1 MTVEVGPTRGG
12 VHAAGTQQ
20 TLRQLMEGRRAQSS
34 RLSLEEAIAVIVP
47 LCLDLQTRHGK
58 GETFI
63 VHPGCVTV
71 GADGITRFEPK
82 LATPPKDPRDKA
94 CVPPE
99 LQAKQAGGNARSS
112 VFSIGAILYEMVTGA
127 QIGPGMRRPK
137 EIDPTLPSALETLLA
152 KALVANPQSR
162 PDDLGALA
170 SAMHHVAPM
179 KSIPPPDVDPGR
191 LDKGADFEVDVK
203 LSMIPPHEARPD
215 LAPTAAM
222 GAQPVIA
229 PPPTV
234 PQDAYGGVIDKRA
247 QVPKPRD
254 ATTELGLLKQRLES
268 DPRPRYVVSKDKMD
282 HGPFSAVEL
291 LQQIASNQF
300 TELHG
305 LRDELS
311 GVQKLIGE
319 WEEFAPFAEHAKLSR
334 QVVAEKKEV
343 VRLEKA
349 ERASGAAKFIIG
361 GVGVAVVATIAII
374 FIVKARGSRN
384 EDSDIIDDP
393 NALALNIDGGIGGR
407 RRTGGGG
414 GGRGGGGGGGFAYGL
429 SYEAALNAN
438 NQEITMGGNN
448 GGPDL
453 TNAQLSAPMNN
464 ASFITSCGAPND
476 MKVTV
481 RVAVKNGRAVG
492 VTVISNPPNGA
503 VQSCVDKHV
512 RGLGWASSPKMDSF
526 TTTY

>member
-12 VHAAGTQQ
+12 VHAAGSQQ
-20 TLRQLMEGRRAQSS
+20 TLRQVMDGRRAQGGA
-34 RLSLEEAIAVIVP
+34 LSLEEAISIVVP
-47 LCLDLQTRHGK
+47 LCLDLQSRHAK
-58 GETFI
+58 GEALL
-63 VHPGCVTV
+63 VHPGCVTI
-71 GADGITRFEPK
+71 GGDGITRFEPK
-82 LATPPKDPRDKA
+82 LATPPKEPRDKA
-94 CVPPE
+94 CVAPE
-99 LQAKQAGGNARSS
+99 LQAKMSGGNARAS

-127 QIGPGMRRPK
+127 TIGPGMRRPK
-137 EIDPTLPSALETLLA
+137 EIDPTLPTALETLLA
-152 KALVANPQSR
+152 KALVANPASR

-179 KSIPPPDVDPGR
+179 KSIPPPDVDPAR

-215 LAPTAAM
+215 LAPHDAGPA
-222 GAQPVIA
+222 PVLA
-229 PPPTV
+229 PPPAV
-234 PQDAYGGVIDKRA
+234 GDAYGGVIDKRA
-247 QVPKPRD
+247 RVPKRD
-254 ATTELGLLKQRLES
+254 ATTELGQLKARLEA
-268 DPRPRYVVSKDKMD
+268 DTRPRYVVNKDKMD

-311 GVQKLIGE
+311 GQQRLIGE
-319 WEEFAPFAEHAKLSR
+319 WEEFAPFAEHAKLTR

-349 ERASGAAKFIIG
+349 ERASGALKFIVG
-361 GVGVAVVATIAII
+361 GVGVVLLATVAII

-384 EDSDIIDDP
+384 EDSDVLDDP
-393 NALALNIDGGIGGR
+393 NALSLNIDGGIGGR
-407 RRTGGGG
+407 RRAGGGG

-429 SYEAALNAN
+429 SYEAALASN
-438 NQEITMGGNN
+438 NQEVSIGGNN

-453 TNAQLSAPMNN
+453 TNAQLSAPMRN
-464 ASFITSCGAPND
+464 AAFISGCGAPDD

-481 RVAVKNGRAVG
+481 RVAIKYGRAVG
-492 VTVISNPPNGA
+492 VTVTTNPSNGG
-503 VQSCVDKHV
+503 VQSCIDKHV
-512 RGLGWASSPKMDSF
+512 RGLGWPSSAKMDSF